1 MSSKL
6 QLYNIKIFFSKQN
19 TSYSFPRTTH
29 NRFFF
34 EKTTRDGVRNR
45 LTQREKQ
52 ALYSQ
57 HFTFRSF
64 IITAGRELIFSERF
78 ERKKRVLE
86 TRLHSYGGVRINRSE
101 VSLSLKR
108 SEKIWFLF
116 DMGWTDLFHA
126 LRWKFC
132 INHCRVYR
140 SEIGSEFE
148 GAMKMRVDKL

>member
-64 IITAGRELIFSERF
+64 IITAGREPIFSERF

-101 VSLSLKR
+101 VSLSQAVRKNLIFIRYGVDR
-108 SEKIWFLF
+108 SFPRFKMKILYKSLPCVSVGNRVWIWRG
-116 DMGWTDLFHA
+116 DENA
-126 LRWKFC
+126 RW
-132 INHCRVYR
+132 
-140 SEIGSEFE
+140 
-148 GAMKMRVDKL
+148 